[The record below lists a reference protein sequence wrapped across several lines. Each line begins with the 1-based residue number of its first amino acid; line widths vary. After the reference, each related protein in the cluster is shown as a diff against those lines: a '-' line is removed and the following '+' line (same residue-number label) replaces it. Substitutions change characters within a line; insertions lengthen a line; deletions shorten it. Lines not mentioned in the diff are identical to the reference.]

1 MFRSTGLLILF
12 SLLGQAIGLA
22 VQVVLAHRF
31 GTGVE
36 VDAYVVAL
44 TLPGLVEAFVLAGV
58 AQLLLPLLVRRF
70 EKGDGDE
77 AWRVLST
84 LLTVLCGGLL
94 ALSLPVALARE
105 EIATLLA
112 PGLDPEATRLAGGY
126 LAGLFPGLGLGVAAA
141 LLTQAFHAR
150 RRFVLP
156 AIVGAAAQVI
166 PLGAVLLFSGPLG
179 LWSLI
184 AGSVIAKAAVLV
196 PLAWFLLR
204 RGATLRPRAEL
215 RHPEI
220 RRLAW
225 LALPVLAAVASA
237 RMNGAV
243 DRLFVSFLGDG
254 KLAALGYADR
264 LVGLVLAVLVAPV
277 TAVLY
282 PALAACESRGNRRD
296 LFRVLDR
303 GMRIVIAGM
312 IPFTVA
318 LCVLATPAMR
328 LLFEGGRFSDADT
341 SRVAGILISYGGIL
355 VLGGVGSLLIRGFY
369 AIGNV
374 RDPMIWGGFVPLAA
388 NVIFDALVF
397 RRWDVYG
404 VAAVTSANALLGLP
418 ILYVILK
425 KRMGAETVGGWTSFL
440 LRAGLSGAFMVWVMR
455 LLSAR
460 LPASAGA
467 LGAIVPLLLLG
478 ATGLASYACAAWL
491 LRLEPVT
498 ETLARVR
505 GALRV
510 RGVGLLETLR

>member
-1 MFRSTGLLILF
+1 MFRSTWLLIMVSFL
-12 SLLGQAIGLA
+12 SQAIGLA

-31 GTGVE
+31 GTGAE
-36 VDAYVVAL
+36 VDAYVVAM

-105 EIATLLA
+105 SIARLLA
-112 PGLDPEATRLAGGY
+112 PGLDPEATRLAGDY

-150 RRFVLP
+150 RRFVMP
-156 AIVGAAAQVI
+156 ALMGAAAQVI
-166 PLGAVLLFSGPLG
+166 PLGAILLFAEPLG

-184 AGSVIAKAAVLV
+184 AGSVIAKGAVLV
-196 PLAWFLLR
+196 SLAWFLLR

-225 LALPVLAAVASA
+225 LALPVLVAVASA
-237 RMNGAV
+237 RMNSAV
-243 DRLFVSFLGDG
+243 DRLFVSFLGGG

-277 TAVLY
+277 TAVIY
-282 PALAACESRGNRRD
+282 PALATCEARGDRREI
-296 LFRVLDR
+296 FRVLDR
-303 GMRIVIAGM
+303 GVRAVIAGM
-312 IPFTVA
+312 IPFTLA

-341 SRVAGILISYGGIL
+341 SRVAGILICYGGIL
-355 VLGGVGSLLIRGFY
+355 VLGGVGSLLVRGFY

-374 RDPMIWGGFVPLAA
+374 RDPMIWGGLVPLAS
-388 NVIFDALVF
+388 NVILDALVF

-404 VAAVTSANALLGLP
+404 VTAVTSANAVLGLP
-418 ILYVILK
+418 ILYVILR
-425 KRMGAETVGGWTSFL
+425 KRMGAEAIGGWTSFF
-440 LRAGLSGAFMVWVMR
+440 LRAVLAGAFMVWVMR
-455 LLSAR
+455 LLSSR

-467 LGAIVPLLLLG
+467 LDAIVPLLLVG
-478 ATGLASYACAAWL
+478 VTGLASYVCAAWL

-498 ETLARVR
+498 ETLARLR
-505 GALRV
+505 GVLRV
-510 RGVGLLETLR
+510 RGLGFLGALR